1 MIGDTPIHRKTFL
14 EMSDEEQILFIQ
26 QLQKR
31 RLESVNAYTEV
42 KEAKRKVEIE
52 KLKVKLE
59 KKLAAFEKCNAQCE
73 KYLTQL
79 TEKANELK
87 MLKLQIDIM

>member
-1 MIGDTPIHRKTFL
+1 MQGDTPIHRKTFL

-31 RLESVNAYTEV
+31 RLESVNTYTEI
-42 KEAKRKVEIE
+42 KEAKRKVELE
-52 KLKVKLE
+52 KLNTKLE

-73 KYLTQL
+73 KYLNQL

-87 MLKLQIDIM
+87 MLKLQIDIS

>member
-1 MIGDTPIHRKTFL
+1 MQGDTPIHRKTFL
-14 EMSDEEQILFIQ
+14 EMTDEEQIVFIKE
-26 QLQKR
+26 LQKR

-42 KEAKRKVEIE
+42 KEAKRKVELDKMNA
-52 KLKVKLE
+52 KLD
-59 KKLAAFEKCNAQCE
+59 KKLAAFEKLNAQCE

-87 MLKLQIDIM
+87 MLKMKIDLM

>member
-1 MIGDTPIHRKTFL
+1 MQGDTPIHRKTFL

-31 RLESVNAYTEV
+31 RLESVNTYTEI
-42 KEAKRKVEIE
+42 KEAKRKVELE
-52 KLKVKLE
+52 KLNAKLE

-73 KYLTQL
+73 KYLNQL

-87 MLKLQIDIM
+87 MLKLQIDIS

>member
-14 EMSDEEQILFIQ
+14 EMSEEEQIVFIQ

-87 MLKLQIDIM
+87 MLKMQIDLM

>member
-1 MIGDTPIHRKTFL
+1 MQGDTPIHRKTFL

-31 RLESVNAYTEV
+31 RLESVNTYTEI
-42 KEAKRKVEIE
+42 KEAKRKVELE
-52 KLKVKLE
+52 KLNAKLE
-59 KKLAAFEKCNAQCE
+59 KKLAAFEKCNIQCE

-87 MLKLQIDIM
+87 MLKLQIDIS